1 MSIEWF
7 RDLVICISG
16 LVFTLVVMLLAVLAF
31 LLYKKTGRVLSS
43 IEATTN
49 TIHEMSSTVRDEVI
63 KPIVQVAALVRGI
76 SQGIDLAREFFR
88 KKQ

>member
-1 MSIEWF
+1 
-7 RDLVICISG
+7 
-16 LVFTLVVMLLAVLAF
+16 
-31 LLYKKTGRVLSS
+31 LLYKKTGRVLGS